1 MPPAINW
8 SGLRELERKEDDD
21 KCEYELACSAAGGC
35 EMVDL
40 V

>member
-8 SGLRELERKEDDD
+8 SGLRELERKEGDD